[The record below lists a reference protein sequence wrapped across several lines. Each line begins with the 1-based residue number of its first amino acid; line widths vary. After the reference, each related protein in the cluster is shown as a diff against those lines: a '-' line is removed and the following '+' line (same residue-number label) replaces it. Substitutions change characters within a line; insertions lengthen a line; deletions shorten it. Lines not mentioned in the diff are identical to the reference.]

1 METTFWN
8 YYYISENSFQF
19 FVLYL
24 HSRHYFV
31 EQNIKTSFQKLLSKI
46 ITYISILGIKSI
58 YDSKKLKTIEKGS
71 VHRKKKRVNR
81 TFANIYLK

>member
-24 HSRHYFV
+24 HSRNYFV
-31 EQNIKTSFQKLLSKI
+31 EQNIKTSFRKLLSKI